1 MAESSVK
8 KTHSLREN
16 YRWLMQQIWE
26 LDKTMYLNFAAFT
39 IVSALKP
46 FVGILFPRFLLQE
59 LMGSARAQTL
69 ILMLIGFFIS
79 GAGLFYAYTRLQRAN
94 LAKSILFRISVLRKH
109 QDRCL
114 ETDFPNTE
122 DPKFLTASQVAMD
135 GLDGNGLGLGG
146 VVERSFLISGN
157 LLAFLG
163 YLALLT
169 RLSPWVLAY
178 LLFNAALSY
187 YFTIAAKEYES
198 SLRLPFADRNRR
210 FMYLFHTMY
219 DFAYGKELR
228 LQNYR
233 ATLAQKTHTSQQ
245 EMLNI
250 RRQIYRKNFTSQAAD
265 ALLLLLREGLV
276 YIYLIRL
283 VMQGSL
289 SIPDFTMYFATV
301 AAFAQ
306 WFKEMVE
313 HYAHIRAQNH
323 YIDDIRHFQEQRD
336 SEDDQEKLPLPEA
349 PYSIEFRNVSFKYP
363 RTENYVFRNLN
374 LTIEPGQKL
383 AIVGHNG
390 AGKTTFVK
398 LLCRLYEVEEGEIL
412 LNGIPVRKFDR
423 EAYFHKFS
431 VVFQDIKPLAFPVA
445 ENITLSE
452 NGYDEERLWK
462 AMEAADIAE
471 KVRKLPLQEKTPM
484 LKILDPEG
492 VEFSGGEAQKVAI
505 ARALYKQGDILIM
518 DEPTAALDALAEAR
532 IYQGFDKAVHGRT
545 AIYISHRLASTY
557 FCDVIAMFEQGEIVE
572 YGSHDQLMQQ
582 NGKYADM
589 FDTQARYYKENPE
602 VAGR

>member
-1 MAESSVK
+1 MAERTEK
-8 KTHSLREN
+8 KTHTLKEN
-16 YRWLMQQIWE
+16 YGWLLQQIWQ
-26 LDKTMYLNFAAFT
+26 LDKSMFLQFTAFT
-39 IVSALKP
+39 VISAIRP

-59 LMGSARAQTL
+59 LMGPARAETL
-69 ILMLIGFFIS
+69 ALWLAAFFVVGVTI
-79 GAGLFYAYTRLQRAN
+79 FYTYTRLQRSN
-94 LAKSILFRISVLRKH
+94 LAKSILLRIAVLRRH
-109 QDRCL
+109 QDKCL
-114 ETDFPNTE
+114 ETSFPNTE
-122 DPKFLTASQVAMD
+122 DPHFLTSSQVALD

-146 VVERSFLISGN
+146 MVERSFLISGN

-169 RLSPWVLAY
+169 RLSPWVLVY
-178 LLFNAALSY
+178 LLANAAFSY
-187 YFTIAAKEYES
+187 YFTVAAKEFES
-198 SLRLPFADRNRR
+198 AQRIPYANQYRR
-210 FMYLFHTMY
+210 YMYLFRTMY

-233 ATLAQKTHTSQQ
+233 STLANKTEEAQK
-245 EMLNI
+245 ELLNI
-250 RRQIYRKNFTSQAAD
+250 RRKIYWKNFTSQAAD
-265 ALLLLLREGLV
+265 ALLLMLREGIV
-276 YIYLIRL
+276 YFYLIRL
-283 VMQGSL
+283 VLQGSL
-289 SIPDFTMYFATV
+289 SIPDFAMYFATV

-306 WFKEMVE
+306 WFKEMVD

-323 YIDDIRHFQEQRD
+323 YIDDVRHFQEQPSGESLD
-336 SEDDQEKLPLPEA
+336 LKQPLPPA
-349 PYSIEFRNVSFKYP
+349 PYTIEFRNVSFKYP

-374 LTIEPGQKL
+374 LVIQPGQKL

-412 LNGIPVRKFDR
+412 LNGIPVRQFDR
-423 EAYFHKFS
+423 EEYYRKFS

-445 ENITLSE
+445 ENITLTES
-452 NGYDEERLWK
+452 GYDETRLWQ

-471 KVRKLPLQEKTPM
+471 KVRNLPLQEKTPM
-484 LKILDPEG
+484 LKVLDSQG

-505 ARALYKQGDILIM
+505 ARALYKEGDILIM

-532 IYQGFDKAVHGRT
+532 IYQGFDQAVHGRT

-557 FCDVIAMFEQGEIVE
+557 FCDVIAMFEQGCLVE
-572 YGSHDQLMQQ
+572 YGSHDNLMAQK
-582 NGKYADM
+582 GKYADM
-589 FDTQARYYKENPE
+589 FETQARYYKETPE